1 MGWRAIYP
9 GSISCLLIFMVTQ
22 RCWEKQRRANCTIV
36 FSLQREILKSD
47 LIICSVA
54 AVLSFAISAST
65 VFLSLRVC
73 TIQIYPLSTSLFP
86 LITEPVVELRGTDR
100 TVEPEQESQVS
111 LERFRKRIHVL
122 LRVMSK
128 MLFGLHH
135 RWGSGASLFLCPHL
149 GSCFVCKNNSPSRG
163 IRLEEGQ

>member
-1 MGWRAIYP
+1 
-9 GSISCLLIFMVTQ
+9 MVTQ
-22 RCWEKQRRANCTIV
+22 RCCEKQRRANCTIV
-36 FSLQREILKSD
+36 FSLQTEILKSD

-73 TIQIYPLSTSLFP
+73 TIQTYPLSTSLFP
-86 LITEPVVELRGTDR
+86 LITEPMVELRGTDR

-135 RWGSGASLFLCPHL
+135 R
-149 GSCFVCKNNSPSRG
+149 
-163 IRLEEGQ
+163 